1 MLPVLKDQTVQ
12 QRGRLAVPQKNEA
25 NPKDYLGIW

>member
-1 MLPVLKDQTVQ
+1 MLPALKDQTVQ
-12 QRGRLAVPQKNEA
+12 QRGRLIVPQKNGA